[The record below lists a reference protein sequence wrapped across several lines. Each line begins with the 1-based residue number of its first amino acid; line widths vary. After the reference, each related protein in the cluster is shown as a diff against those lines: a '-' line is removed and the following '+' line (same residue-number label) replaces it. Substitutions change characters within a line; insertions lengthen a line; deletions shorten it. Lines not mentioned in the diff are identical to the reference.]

1 MVSENIY
8 SLSQNCDY
16 FKSKA
21 VNQNNILEYL
31 NYFEGC
37 TGAYHLEDDI
47 LDNEKNELETILK
60 QNDSIPFKVIIKD
73 FEQEIVLKKRILSH

>member
-31 NYFEGC
+31 NYFE
-37 TGAYHLEDDI
+37 DDI
-47 LDNEKNELETILK
+47 LDSEKNELETILR
-60 QNDSIPFKVIIKD
+60 QNNSIPFKVIIKD
-73 FEQEIVLKKRILSH
+73 FEQEIVLKKKILSH

>member
-1 MVSENIY
+1 MLMWFLKTFIPYLKTVIIS
-8 SLSQNCDY
+8 
-16 FKSKA
+16 SKA

-31 NYFEGC
+31 NYFE
-37 TGAYHLEDDI
+37 DDI
-47 LDNEKNELETILK
+47 LDSEKNELKTILK